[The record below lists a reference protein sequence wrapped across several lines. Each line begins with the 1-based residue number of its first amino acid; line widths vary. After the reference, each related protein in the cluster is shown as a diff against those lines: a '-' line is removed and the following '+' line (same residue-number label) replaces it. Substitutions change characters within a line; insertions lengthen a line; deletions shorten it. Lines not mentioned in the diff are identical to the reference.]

1 MNINPSTLISMG
13 ALLSHGALAVVILR
27 QKIYNRVRV
36 FFLLYLLS
44 IMIWS
49 FAAFMIFSEIKVVNT
64 LFWNRV
70 LVVGS
75 LAAPVAFFGFVV
87 AFVGEKRKIWLWLG
101 LLGYLGVQICNGAGW
116 VVVNAATRDG
126 ILTNEYG
133 PALGYTSILWAVY
146 FGFAAY
152 ELVRAYR
159 NSKDNLYRNRLLYLL
174 LVVLVI
180 FIGNLTN
187 LTDLKSVPTDV
198 SANIISAFLITLAIL
213 RHRMLDITLVVR
225 KGILYSVPT
234 VLIGAT
240 YYLIIQ
246 SMLQALPE
254 MDSLGLFLI
263 SIMAAILVT
272 LFIQPVLGRI
282 QSWIDR
288 LFFREQ
294 YDAARMLE
302 RISRA
307 TAHVLDLET
316 ITQLILQEVSE
327 TLHVARGAVWIKRRD
342 SGEYV
347 LTAVKGPGKMGNT
360 RWANDHPLVRV
371 MERQGEPV
379 TRQQLSVLLQSAIP
393 FELDPPGNALFIPL
407 KTKDELVGVFILGVK
422 LSELAYSTDDQLTLT
437 TLANQIAMV
446 MENARLFSA
455 EQSRREELDTL
466 YELTRKLAA
475 ANTVV
480 DVLHDAAQQM
490 VLHTRVTFARILTS
504 DPQGKF
510 YCRAAFPAQFGGQ
523 NLCEDG
529 SEPAAALPYYRV
541 AIRQSSPLI
550 LQSDDPYLTH
560 GACVGLMLDQVNRL
574 LIFSLQVGKQTL
586 GLLVLGEQ
594 LPQDRE
600 LFDADKIRLIQ
611 ALATQIADALQRAD
625 MREQM
630 ESSFME
636 IMLTLAN
643 AMDARDTYAE
653 DHNHA
658 LRDLAEMVC
667 QKVHC
672 NEEEIWAVRWAAL
685 LHDIGK
691 IGVPDQILRK
701 NGTLTEEEWAIM
713 KQHPL
718 IGARIVA
725 PVKKLTQVAPLIQAH
740 HERYDGSGYPYGLKG
755 KDIPRGARILAIADS
770 YSAMI
775 DDRAYREARTPQAA
789 LQELRRSKGTQFDP
803 ELVEI
808 FASLVER
815 GNVSKK

>member
-1 MNINPSTLISMG
+1 M
-13 ALLSHGALAVVILR
+13 
-27 QKIYNRVRV
+27 
-36 FFLLYLLS
+36 
-44 IMIWS
+44 
-49 FAAFMIFSEIKVVNT
+49 NT

-87 AFVGEKRKIWLWLG
+87 AFVGEKRKIGLWLG

-116 VVVNAATRDG
+116 VVVNAVTRDG

-133 PALGYTSILWAVY
+133 PALGYTSTLWAVY

-159 NSKDNLYRNRLLYLL
+159 NSRDRLYRNRLLYLL

-198 SANIISAFLITLAIL
+198 SANIISAFLITLAIV
-213 RHRMLDITLVVR
+213 RHRLLDITLVMR

-246 SMLQALPE
+246 GMLQALPK

-263 SIMAAILVT
+263 SIMAAMLVT

-282 QSWIDR
+282 QNWIDR

-302 RISRA
+302 RISRT
-307 TAHVLDLET
+307 TAHVLNLEA
-316 ITQLILQEVSE
+316 ITQLILQEVME
-327 TLHVARGAVWIKRRD
+327 TLHIAQGAIFIKRRD
-342 SGEYV
+342 SGEYI
-347 LTAVKGPGKMGNT
+347 LTAVRGPGKMGNT
-360 RWANDHPLVRV
+360 RWAKDHPLVQV
-371 MERQGEPV
+371 MERQDEPI
-379 TRQQLSVLLQSAIP
+379 TRQQLSVILQSTTP
-393 FELDPPGNALFIPL
+393 LELDPAINALFIPL
-407 KTKDELVGVFILGVK
+407 KAKNELVGIFILGVK
-422 LSELAYSTDDQLTLT
+422 LSELAYSADDQVTLT
-437 TLANQIAMV
+437 TLANQIAMAV
-446 MENARLFSA
+446 ENARLFSA

-466 YELTRKLAA
+466 YELTHKLTATNA
-475 ANTVV
+475 VV
-480 DVLHDAAQQM
+480 DVLRDATEQM
-490 VLHTRVTFARILTS
+490 VLYTHVVFARILTS
-504 DPQGKF
+504 DYQGKF
-510 YCRAAFPAQFGGQ
+510 YCRAVFPDSFGNP
-523 NLCEDG
+523 NLPEDG
-529 SEPAAALPYYRV
+529 SEPAAASPYYRV
-541 AIRQSSPLI
+541 AIQQSSPLV

-560 GACVGLMLDQVNRL
+560 GARAGLLLDRVNRVSL
-574 LIFSLQVGKQTL
+574 FALQVGKQTL
-586 GLLVLGEQ
+586 GLLVLGEICP
-594 LPQDRE
+594 LEAEP
-600 LFDADKIRLIQ
+600 LNADKVRLIY
-611 ALATQIADALQRAD
+611 ALATQVADALQRAD
-625 MREQM
+625 MHEQM

-643 AMDARDTYAE
+643 AMDARDTYTQ
-653 DHNHA
+653 DHNQA

-667 QKVHC
+667 QKVRC
-672 NEEEIWAVRWAAL
+672 NEDEIWAVRWAAL

-691 IGVPDQILRK
+691 IGIPDQILRK
-701 NGTLTEEEWAIM
+701 NGTLTAEEWALM

-725 PVKKLTQVAPLIQAH
+725 PVKKLAHVAPLIQSH
-740 HERYDGSGYPYGLKG
+740 HERYDGTGYPYGLKG

-775 DDRAYREARTPQAA
+775 DERAYREARTPQAA
-789 LQELRRSKGTQFDP
+789 LQELRQLKGTQFDP

-815 GNVSKK
+815 GNLSKK